1 MTDKPSVVRSV
12 HYVSAG
18 HSLGV
23 YNSTCRAAIVTDVK
37 DDDQTVSLAVLT
49 PKGFFFYEGVTFD
62 EGKAGGTWH
71 WPERVEGPTSSVL
84 PANYVAAPKAAD
96 DKPHHA

>member
-1 MTDKPSVVRSV
+1 MTDKPSVVRNV

-37 DDDQTVSLAVLT
+37 DDLTISLAVLT
-49 PKGFFFYEGVTFD
+49 PKGIFFYEDVTFD

-71 WPERVEGPTSSVL
+71 WPERVDGPTSSVL
-84 PANYVAAPKAAD
+84 PANYTAPPAAEKPGKVAKA
-96 DKPHHA
+96 